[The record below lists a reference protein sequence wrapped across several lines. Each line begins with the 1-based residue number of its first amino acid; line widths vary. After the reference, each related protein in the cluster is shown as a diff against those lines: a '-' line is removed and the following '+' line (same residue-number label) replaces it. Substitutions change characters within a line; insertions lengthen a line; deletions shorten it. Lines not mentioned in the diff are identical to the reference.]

1 MKDSIKANLVVFLII
16 AIISFVISS
25 AFANVTIHE
34 ENDSYKLIQIEK
46 EKFTPNHVDKVPVYT
61 PPVKSNNTTLNNT
74 ILENY
79 TNNISNKINN
89 TYNSIN
95 DTIKNYLEW
104 QKMGEKKKFIRD
116 SVYGDIELS
125 SFEVKIMDTPQFQ
138 RLRRIKQLGLIS
150 LIYPGATHTRFE
162 HSVGTMN
169 LGSKLAKKL
178 ELENDEQDLIRISA
192 LLHDIGHGPFSH
204 VSEGVLSVKH
214 EELTKY
220 VIKHTSLRDLVD
232 EKFDVNEITDII
244 TGKGYLG
251 PIVSGELDVDRMDY
265 LLRDSHNTGVA
276 YGIIDYERI
285 ISNLKLEDGLVLDIK
300 GVQAAEGALVSRY
313 FMYPS
318 VYQHHTTRI
327 VNSMFQRSLKQILNE
342 GILDENTLYKYDE
355 ADVVSIMRRCDNSY
369 VNDIISRLDNRN
381 LLKRVK
387 TIRLDNFKFPEKMYK
402 IKTSELKRAEE
413 EISEDFG
420 IDKDYVFINI
430 AEYPRFDEMKT
441 QVNRD
446 GKLYPLT
453 EISNIVSALS
463 KARFNIP
470 DISVYVPKKDKN
482 KLDKLKLEHY
492 IDLPEIDKEKF
503 HGIHYD
509 QIKLF

>member
-1 MKDSIKANLVVFLII
+1 MS
-16 AIISFVISS
+16 
-25 AFANVTIHE
+25 
-34 ENDSYKLIQIEK
+34 
-46 EKFTPNHVDKVPVYT
+46 
-61 PPVKSNNTTLNNT
+61 
-74 ILENY
+74 
-79 TNNISNKINN
+79 
-89 TYNSIN
+89 
-95 DTIKNYLEW
+95 
-104 QKMGEKKKFIRD
+104 EKKKFIRD
-116 SVYGDIELS
+116 SVYGDINLNP
-125 SFEVKIMDTPQFQ
+125 FEVRIMDMPQFQ
-138 RLRRIKQLGLIS
+138 RLRRIKQLGLIG

-169 LGSKLAKKL
+169 LGSKLSEEL
-178 ELENDEQDLIRISA
+178 ELEQDEIELIRASA

-204 VSEGVLSVKH
+204 VSEGVLSVPH
-214 EELTKY
+214 EELTKF
-220 VIKHTSLRDLVD
+220 VVTQTSMRDLLE
-232 EKFDVNEITDII
+232 EKFDVSEIVDII
-244 TGKGYLG
+244 NGKGYLG

-285 ISNLKLEDGLVLDIK
+285 ISNLKLEDGLILDIK

-327 VNSMFQRSLKQILNE
+327 VNSMFRRALKKVFDESIINE
-342 GILDENTLYKYDE
+342 NEIYRYDDADLIGIF
-355 ADVVSIMRRCDNSY
+355 RHCDNNY
-369 VNDIISRLDNRN
+369 VNDIMNRLDTRHIM
-381 LLKRVK
+381 KRVK
-387 TIRLDNFKFPEKMYK
+387 TIRLDNFKYPEKMYK
-402 IKTSELKRAEE
+402 IKPEALRKAEE
-413 EISEDFG
+413 EIAEDYD

-441 QVNRD
+441 QVNVD

-453 EISNIVSALS
+453 EISNIIGALS

-470 DISVYVPKKDKN
+470 DISVYVDENERSKFKKF
-482 KLDKLKLEHY
+482 KLENY
-492 IDLPEIDKEKF
+492 LDLPEIDREKF

>member
-1 MKDSIKANLVVFLII
+1 MA
-16 AIISFVISS
+16 
-25 AFANVTIHE
+25 
-34 ENDSYKLIQIEK
+34 
-46 EKFTPNHVDKVPVYT
+46 
-61 PPVKSNNTTLNNT
+61 
-74 ILENY
+74 
-79 TNNISNKINN
+79 
-89 TYNSIN
+89 
-95 DTIKNYLEW
+95 
-104 QKMGEKKKFIRD
+104 EKKKFIRD
-116 SVYGDIELS
+116 SVYGDISLNK
-125 SFEVKIMDTPQFQ
+125 FEERIMDMPQFQ

-169 LGSKLAKKL
+169 LGSKLSA
-178 ELENDEQDLIRISA
+178 ELGLPDDDIELIRASA

-204 VSEGVLSVKH
+204 VSEGVLSVPH

-220 VIKHTSLRDLVD
+220 VVTKTSMCDLLE
-232 EKFDVNEITDII
+232 EKFDVNEIVDIVN
-244 TGKGYLG
+244 GKGYLG

-285 ISNLKLEDGLVLDIK
+285 ISNLKLEDDGLILDIK

-327 VNSMFQRSLKQILNE
+327 VNSMFRRALKKVIDE
-342 GILDENTLYKYDE
+342 DIIDENDIYKYDDAE
-355 ADVVSIMRRCDNSY
+355 IIGVFRHCEDKF
-369 VNDIISRLDNRN
+369 VNDIMARLDNRQIM
-381 LLKRVK
+381 KRVK
-387 TIRLDNFKFPEKMYK
+387 TIRLDNFKYPEKMYK
-402 IKTSELKRAEE
+402 IEQKELRKAEE
-413 EISEDFG
+413 EIAEDYD
-420 IDKDYVFINI
+420 IEKDYVFINI
-430 AEYPRFDEMKT
+430 AAYPRFDEMKT
-441 QVNRD
+441 QVSVD

-453 EISNIVSALS
+453 EISNIIGALS

-470 DISVYVPKKDKN
+470 DISVYVDESEKSKFTKF
-482 KLDKLKLEHY
+482 KLENY
-492 IDLPEIDKEKF
+492 LDLPEIDREKF

>member
-1 MKDSIKANLVVFLII
+1 M
-16 AIISFVISS
+16 
-25 AFANVTIHE
+25 T
-34 ENDSYKLIQIEK
+34 
-46 EKFTPNHVDKVPVYT
+46 
-61 PPVKSNNTTLNNT
+61 
-74 ILENY
+74 
-79 TNNISNKINN
+79 
-89 TYNSIN
+89 
-95 DTIKNYLEW
+95 
-104 QKMGEKKKFIRD
+104 EKKKFIRD
-116 SVYGDIELS
+116 SVYGDISLNK
-125 SFEVKIMDTPQFQ
+125 FEERIMDMPQFQ

-169 LGSKLAKKL
+169 LGFKLST
-178 ELENDEQDLIRISA
+178 ELGLSDDDIELIRASA

-204 VSEGVLSVKH
+204 VSEGVLSVPH

-220 VIKHTSLRDLVD
+220 VVTKTSMRDLLE
-232 EKFDVNEITDII
+232 EKFDVNEIVDIV

-285 ISNLKLEDGLVLDIK
+285 ISNLKLEDGLILDIK

-327 VNSMFQRSLKQILNE
+327 VNSMFRRALKKVIDDGIINE
-342 GILDENTLYKYDE
+342 NDIYKYDDAE
-355 ADVVSIMRRCDNSY
+355 IIGVFRHCEDEF
-369 VNDIISRLDNRN
+369 VNDMMTRLDNRHIM
-381 LLKRVK
+381 KRVK
-387 TIRLDNFKFPEKMYK
+387 TIRLDNFKYPEKMYK
-402 IKTSELKRAEE
+402 IEQKELRKAEE
-413 EISEDFG
+413 EIAEDYD
-420 IDKDYVFINI
+420 IDKNYVFINI

-441 QVNRD
+441 QVNVD

-453 EISNIVSALS
+453 EISNIIGALS

-470 DISVYVPKKDKN
+470 DISVYVDESEKSKFTKF
-482 KLDKLKLEHY
+482 KLENY
-492 IDLPEIDKEKF
+492 LDLPEIDREKF

>member
-1 MKDSIKANLVVFLII
+1 MD
-16 AIISFVISS
+16 
-25 AFANVTIHE
+25 
-34 ENDSYKLIQIEK
+34 
-46 EKFTPNHVDKVPVYT
+46 
-61 PPVKSNNTTLNNT
+61 
-74 ILENY
+74 
-79 TNNISNKINN
+79 
-89 TYNSIN
+89 
-95 DTIKNYLEW
+95 
-104 QKMGEKKKFIRD
+104 GKKKFIRD
-116 SVYGDIELS
+116 SVYGDISLS
-125 SFEVKIMDTPQFQ
+125 NFEVRIMDMPQFQ

-162 HSVGTMN
+162 HSIGTMN
-169 LGSKLAKKL
+169 LGSKLSE
-178 ELENDEQDLIRISA
+178 ELGLNSDDIELIRASA

-204 VSEGVLSVKH
+204 VSEGVLSVPH

-220 VIKHTSLRDLVD
+220 VVTKTSMRDLLE
-232 EKFDVNEITDII
+232 EKFDVNEIVDIVN
-244 TGKGYLG
+244 GKGYLG

-285 ISNLKLEDGLVLDIK
+285 ISNLKLEDGLILDIK

-327 VNSMFQRSLKQILNE
+327 VNSMFRRALKKVI
-342 GILDENTLYKYDE
+342 DENIINEKDIYKYDDAE
-355 ADVVSIMRRCDNSY
+355 IIGVFRHCDNKFA
-369 VNDIISRLDNRN
+369 NDIMSRLDNRIVM
-381 LLKRVK
+381 KRVK
-387 TIRLDNFKFPEKMYK
+387 TIRLNNFKYPEKMYK
-402 IKTSELKRAEE
+402 IEAKTLRKAEE
-413 EISEDFG
+413 EIAEDYG

-430 AEYPRFDEMKT
+430 AAYPRFDEMKT
-441 QVNRD
+441 QVNVD

-453 EISNIVSALS
+453 EISNIIGALS

-470 DISVYVPKKDKN
+470 DISVYVDGSEKSKFEKF
-482 KLDKLKLEHY
+482 KLENY
-492 IDLPEIDKEKF
+492 LELPEIDREKF